1 MLKNHFQKQYYVPG
15 VLICCMGPSLRV
27 VTLPG
32 VCSCGSSMGRSLQAT
47 STMGSSTGCR
57 GISAQLLEHLLPTH
71 SFPFT
76 DHAVCRALSLVFF
89 SLLFLISAIQWFSS
103 FLKIYSHR
111 GAITVGDGSAL
122 ASGGS
127 VLEPAGTGWKQAP
140 GFFS

>member
-15 VLICCMGPSLRV
+15 GLICCMGPSPRV

-32 VCSCGSSMGRSLQAT
+32 ACSCGSSMGCSLQAT
-47 STMGSSTGCR
+47 STMGSSTGYR
-57 GISAQLLEHLLPTH
+57 GICAQLLEHFLPT
-71 SFPFT
+71 FPFT
-76 DHAVCRALSLVFF
+76 GNGVCRALSLVFF
-89 SLLFLISAIQWFSS
+89 SLLFLTSAIQWFSS

-111 GAITVGDGSAL
+111 GATTVFDGSAL
-122 ASGGS
+122 VSGGS